1 MWYSFFLVGKY
12 ENWII
17 YETNDYIKKDTCIQA
32 DCTLLVIL
40 KDLISQ
46 YDRNVSQFQDHVS
59 R

>member
-12 ENWII
+12 ENLII
-17 YETNDYIKKDTCIQA
+17 YETNDYIKKDACIQA